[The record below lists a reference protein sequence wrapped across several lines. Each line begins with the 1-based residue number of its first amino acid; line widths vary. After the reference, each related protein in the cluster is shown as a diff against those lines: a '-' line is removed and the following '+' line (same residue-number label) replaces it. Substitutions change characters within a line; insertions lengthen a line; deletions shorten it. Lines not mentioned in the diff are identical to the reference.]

1 MTRRN
6 TELMLLCIAA
16 PLVILLFAMVAL
28 NEGNRV
34 TLDNL
39 TVPLSMFATFVVAHL
54 AIRKLAP
61 GADPAILPLSFA
73 LSGIGIAFI
82 TRLAPDLA
90 MKQVGWLFLG
100 VVFMVLVLAFVKNLD
115 KLGSYKYT
123 IMIAGILLLMSPML
137 PVIGNEIYGSRIWLS
152 IGGFSIQPGELAK
165 ICIVIFLAA
174 YLAQNR
180 EMLSVFNHKLGP
192 FRVPDMRALVPVIIM
207 WAVALLVIVFEK
219 DLGSALVLFFVFV
232 TMLYVATGKHA
243 YIVISLLMVS
253 VGFVFVYFLFS
264 HVQVRVDTWLNP
276 FADPTNTGYQ
286 LVQSI
291 FSIADG
297 GLFGVGIGNGMAEQI
312 PIVESDFIFSAI
324 AEEAGLLG
332 AAGVLLLYLCF
343 AIRGILISVR
353 AKSDVSSFMAVGFTA
368 VIVLQAFII
377 VGGVTRLIPL
387 TGLTLPFVSQGGS
400 SLLAS
405 FIILGFLLR
414 ASDQGTGVVSLNG
427 ALGRVSLGKR
437 LTGTMIVFSALFA
450 LLVANLTMIMVIQ
463 ADEYKNMPIN
473 NHTLAK
479 ESKTERGAITT
490 YDNVLLA
497 HSVLQDDG
505 SYKREYPAG
514 NLAAHVVGYASDTY
528 GTSGIEASCNDTL
541 KGESNYASWIDVL
554 NSYSG
559 AGTAGNDVKLT
570 INSTIQK
577 AAQDSLKGYKGA
589 CVAIDPKTGAVLAL
603 ASSPTYDADDVD
615 NILSSGGDSS
625 ALYNRATQALYS
637 PGSTFKIVTLTT
649 ALADNV
655 ATESTQYDSPSTL
668 DIGGGKVTNFNNS
681 SYGTITLQRA
691 TELSANTVFAQ
702 LGDQIGADGLVS
714 SSEKFG
720 FNNALNF
727 DLPLAKS
734 LMPDPNEMTEW
745 ETAWAAAGEP
755 VGEHASPAGPQ
766 ATVLQMAL
774 VGCAIAN
781 NGTIMQPYLV
791 DSVNN
796 SDGKNSY
803 RATPS
808 TMSNVCSSSVAK
820 RVRTVL
826 EGVVNNGTGKAAAI
840 SGVQIAGKTGTAE
853 TGQEKDDR
861 WFVGM
866 GPSDD
871 CSVVVAVVL
880 EEAGESLSG
889 GAAGRA
895 QGVLRAALEV
905 QGNL

>member
-1 MTRRN
+1 
-6 TELMLLCIAA
+6 
-16 PLVILLFAMVAL
+16 
-28 NEGNRV
+28 
-34 TLDNL
+34 
-39 TVPLSMFATFVVAHL
+39 
-54 AIRKLAP
+54 
-61 GADPAILPLSFA
+61 
-73 LSGIGIAFI
+73 
-82 TRLAPDLA
+82 
-90 MKQVGWLFLG
+90 
-100 VVFMVLVLAFVKNLD
+100 
-115 KLGSYKYT
+115 
-123 IMIAGILLLMSPML
+123 
-137 PVIGNEIYGSRIWLS
+137 
-152 IGGFSIQPGELAK
+152 
-165 ICIVIFLAA
+165 
-174 YLAQNR
+174 
-180 EMLSVFNHKLGP
+180 
-192 FRVPDMRALVPVIIM
+192 
-207 WAVALLVIVFEK
+207 
-219 DLGSALVLFFVFV
+219 
-232 TMLYVATGKHA
+232 
-243 YIVISLLMVS
+243 
-253 VGFVFVYFLFS
+253 
-264 HVQVRVDTWLNP
+264 
-276 FADPTNTGYQ
+276 
-286 LVQSI
+286 
-291 FSIADG
+291 
-297 GLFGVGIGNGMAEQI
+297 
-312 PIVESDFIFSAI
+312 
-324 AEEAGLLG
+324 
-332 AAGVLLLYLCF
+332 
-343 AIRGILISVR
+343 
-353 AKSDVSSFMAVGFTA
+353 
-368 VIVLQAFII
+368 
-377 VGGVTRLIPL
+377 
-387 TGLTLPFVSQGGS
+387 
-400 SLLAS
+400 
-405 FIILGFLLR
+405 
-414 ASDQGTGVVSLNG
+414 
-427 ALGRVSLGKR
+427 
-437 LTGTMIVFSALFA
+437 
-450 LLVANLTMIMVIQ
+450 
-463 ADEYKNMPIN
+463 MPIN

-570 INSTIQK
+570 INSTIQQ

-649 ALADNV
+649 ALANNV

-808 TMSNVCSSSVAK
+808 MMSNVCSSSVAK

-853 TGQEKDDR
+853 TGKEKDDR